1 MIFVYL
7 TSIIRPL
14 GTSHDVVSFFCSWCS
29 SAFVPGQKGK
39 WTRSIHSRKH
49 KQLPGMKVW
58 TMNVFFSVSMLVLFC
73 RYVYI
78 VSSEVD
84 MFDAHVGITDLLS
97 IHTSV
102 LFFLSEL
109 SAFKK
114 E

>member
-1 MIFVYL
+1 M
-7 TSIIRPL
+7 
-14 GTSHDVVSFFCSWCS
+14 
-29 SAFVPGQKGK
+29 
-39 WTRSIHSRKH
+39 
-49 KQLPGMKVW
+49 
-58 TMNVFFSVSMLVLFC
+58 
-73 RYVYI
+73 YI

-114 E
+114 ELIKINHQISQKKTSIVGCRPHFFNVAIPYVQGVLIPYPQGTGPSVKPLNT